1 VSEWSAALL
10 GQAYE
15 WYNRADRA
23 VARSKR
29 RTCTRLRVDATVEDA
44 PGSKDRTLDIQIVRE
59 TIRTQ
64 FPRLAAEE
72 VRPLGEGWDFE
83 AFEVDESLVFRFPKR
98 QEYDAHL
105 LKEIALL
112 DDIGP
117 RLPIPVPRYKYLG
130 RPSAD
135 FPYHFGGYTK
145 LQGVPALGIPTSSPV
160 LAAEAVRLGE
170 FLARLHALDPKDAA
184 RIAIHVSGEEDAP
197 AGRRKGALSDLGYL
211 EGKMDP
217 RLHELCWRFFEDEVH
232 TPMPYQGPARLLHN
246 DLLSEHILVA
256 PDSGHVT
263 GIIDWSD
270 ATVGDPAC
278 DFAGLWVWQ
287 GDEFVSLAVDA
298 YGQRV
303 DTGFL
308 QRARYNGLVVAVG
321 NLYYGHV
328 KGEQVYVEDGLACLR
343 RFFKQ

>member
-1 VSEWSAALL
+1 MNGIIGPIEL
-10 GQAYE
+10 Q
-15 WYNRADRA
+15 RAECW
-23 VARSKR
+23 
-29 RTCTRLRVDATVEDA
+29 TYTRLRVDAIVEDA
-44 PGSKDRTLDIQIVRE
+44 PGSKDRTLDIRIVRE
-59 TIRTQ
+59 TIRTE

-72 VRPLGEGWDFE
+72 VRLLGEGWDFE
-83 AFEVDESLVFRFPKR
+83 AFEVDELLIFRFPKR
-98 QEYDAHL
+98 QEYDAHM

-117 RLPIPVPRYKYLG
+117 RLPIPVPKYKYVG
-130 RPSAD
+130 RPSAN

-145 LQGVPALGIPTSSPV
+145 LQGVPALGIPCPL

-170 FLARLHALDPKDAA
+170 FLARLHAVDAKDAA
-184 RIAIHVSGEEDAP
+184 RIAIHMSGEEDAP
-197 AGRRKGALSDLGYL
+197 ASRRRGALSDLGYL
-211 EGKMDP
+211 KGRMDP

-232 TPMPYQGPARLLHN
+232 TPVPYQGPGRLLHN

-270 ATVGDPAC
+270 ATVGDPAR

-287 GDEFVSLAVDA
+287 GDEFVALAIDA
-298 YGQRV
+298 YGERV

-308 QRARYNGLVVAVG
+308 QRIRYNGLVVAVG
-321 NLYYGHV
+321 NLYYGHL